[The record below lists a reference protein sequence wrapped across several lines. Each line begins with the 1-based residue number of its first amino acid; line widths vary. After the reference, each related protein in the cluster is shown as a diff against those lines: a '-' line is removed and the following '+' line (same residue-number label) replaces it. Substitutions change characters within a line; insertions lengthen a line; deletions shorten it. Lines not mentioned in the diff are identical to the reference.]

1 MMNLSDVYKNH
12 SFKQEVTKQILFLT
26 QNRKQLTYE
35 KISIALANPNWNGSR
50 GPFWAWNDPMGQR
63 RNS

>member
-1 MMNLSDVYKNH
+1 MNLSDIYKNH
-12 SFKQEVTKQILFLT
+12 SFKQEVAKQILFLT

-35 KISIALANPNWNGSR
+35 KFSIALANLNWNGSR
-50 GPFWAWNDPMGQR
+50 SPFWARNDSMGQR